1 MKYWIWAS
9 ALASAATLGFS
20 AQAQSTP
27 GADVESLLAI
37 ARERNPGLSSALR
50 EADAAAERVG
60 PAGALPDPRLRTEL
74 LDVTKGDTQNPTLLP
89 SRSGSARYTFIQD
102 VPWVG
107 KRDLKRGTAQSEAD
121 SIRSRADAA
130 WKEVAF
136 KVKSA
141 YARLFYLSQAESIA
155 RESLDLS
162 DRLEQVAQSRYAGG
176 LAAQQD
182 VIRSQ
187 VEKTNLR
194 AELIG
199 WAAEMRQ
206 QRVRMNALLGRPS
219 GAELETPKTIR
230 ATPNPSQ
237 LNFDALL
244 ERARQRSPALQAD
257 GAKLRASEQGRDLTY
272 KNRYP
277 DFTIGLAPNQTQN
290 SFKQW
295 DVMVE
300 ISIPLQQSTRRS
312 QERESE
318 AMVEAARSRR
328 EATENQISSELAEN
342 VSALI
347 AAKQLEA
354 LASDAL
360 LPQAELTFK
369 SALSGYEAGKVDFAT
384 LLDAQRQIR
393 QARQSLIKAQS
404 ESLTRL
410 ADIERLIGED
420 L

>member
-1 MKYWIWAS
+1 MKHWMFAG
-9 ALASAATLGFS
+9 ALASAAAIGFP

-27 GADVESLLAI
+27 GADVESLLAM
-37 ARERNPGLSSALR
+37 ARERNPEFTSARR
-50 EADAAAERVG
+50 EADAASERVE

-74 LDVTKGDTQNPTLLP
+74 LDVTKGGSQDPTLLP
-89 SRSGSARYTFIQD
+89 ARAGGARYTFIQD
-102 VPWVG
+102 IPWMG
-107 KRDLKRGTAQSEAD
+107 KRDLKRGAAQSEAD
-121 SIRSRADAA
+121 SVKSRAEAA
-130 WKEVAF
+130 WNEIAF
-136 KVKSA
+136 KIKST
-141 YARLFYLSQAESIA
+141 YARILYLSQAQA
-155 RESLDLS
+155 LTRESLDLS
-162 DRLEQVAQSRYAGG
+162 SRLEQVAQSRYAGG

-194 AELIG
+194 AELIA
-199 WAAEMRQ
+199 WDAEMRL
-206 QRVRMNALLGRPS
+206 QRTRMNALLGRPS
-219 GAELETPKTIR
+219 NADLAPPKQMR
-230 ATPNPSQ
+230 PAPDPSR
-237 LNFDALL
+237 LAFDSLL
-244 ERARQRSPALQAD
+244 ERARQRSPALQSDA
-257 GAKLRASEQGRDLTY
+257 AKLRATEQSRDLTY

-277 DFTIGLAPNQTQN
+277 DFTVGVAPNQTQN

-295 DVMVE
+295 DLMLE

-318 AMVEAARSRR
+318 SMVEAARSRR
-328 EATENQISSELAEN
+328 EATENQLSLELAES
-342 VSALI
+342 VSALQ
-347 AAKQLEA
+347 AAQQMETLT
-354 LASDAL
+354 SDAL

-404 ESLTRL
+404 DSQTRL
-410 ADIERLIGED
+410 ADIERLIGEE

>member
-1 MKYWIWAS
+1 MKYWIWAG
-9 ALASAATLGFS
+9 ALASSAALGFP

-27 GADVESLLAI
+27 GVDVESLLVI
-37 ARERNPGLSSALR
+37 ARERNPELASALR

-60 PAGALPDPRLRTEL
+60 PAGALPDPRVRTEL
-74 LDVTKGDTQNPTLLP
+74 LDVTKGNAQNPTLQP

-102 VPWVG
+102 VPWLG
-107 KRDLKRGTAQSEAD
+107 KRDLKRDAAQSEAN

-130 WKEVAF
+130 WREIAF

-141 YARLFYLSQAESIA
+141 HAGLFYLSQAESIA

-162 DRLEQVAQSRYAGG
+162 ASLEQVAQSRYAGG
-176 LAAQQD
+176 LVAQQD

-219 GAELETPKTIR
+219 SAELEPPKTIR

-244 ERARQRSPALQAD
+244 DRARQRSPTLQAD
-257 GAKLRASEQGRDLTY
+257 EAKLRASEQGRDLTY
-272 KNRYP
+272 MNRYP
-277 DFTIGLAPNQTQN
+277 DFTVGLAPNQTQN

-318 AMVEAARSRR
+318 AIVKAVQSRR

-354 LASDAL
+354 LASNAL
-360 LPQAELTFK
+360 LPQAELNFK

-393 QARQSLIKAQS
+393 QARQSLVKAQS
-404 ESLTRL
+404 ESLMRL

>member
-9 ALASAATLGFS
+9 ALASAATLGIS

-37 ARERNPGLSSALR
+37 ARERNPELTSALR

-107 KRDLKRGTAQSEAD
+107 KRDLKRGAAQSEAD
-121 SIRSRADAA
+121 SVKSRADAA
-130 WKEVAF
+130 WNEIAF
-136 KVKSA
+136 KIKSA
-141 YARLFYLSQAESIA
+141 YARLFYLSQAESLT

-162 DRLEQVAQSRYAGG
+162 ARLEQVAQSRYAGG

-182 VIRSQ
+182 AIRSQ
-187 VEKTNLR
+187 VENSNLR

-199 WAAEMRQ
+199 WDAEMRQ

-219 GAELETPKTIR
+219 SAELEPPKAIR
-230 ATPNPSQ
+230 ATPSPSQ
-237 LNFDALL
+237 LNFEALL
-244 ERARQRSPALQAD
+244 ERARQRSPTLRAD
-257 GAKLRASEQGRDLTY
+257 AAKLRASEQSRDLTY

-277 DFTIGLAPNQTQN
+277 DFTVGLAPNQTQN

-347 AAKQLEA
+347 AAQQMEA
-354 LASDAL
+354 LAKDAL

-384 LLDAQRQIR
+384 LIDAQRQIR

>member
-9 ALASAATLGFS
+9 ALASAATLGFP

-37 ARERNPGLSSALR
+37 ARERNPELSSALR

-60 PAGALPDPRLRTEL
+60 PAGALPDTRLRTEL

-107 KRDLKRGTAQSEAD
+107 KRDLKRGAAQSEAD
-121 SIRSRADAA
+121 SVRSRADAA

-162 DRLEQVAQSRYAGG
+162 ARLEQVAQSRYAGG

-199 WAAEMRQ
+199 WDAEMRQ

-219 GAELETPKTIR
+219 SAELETPKTIR
-230 ATPNPSQ
+230 AAPNPSQ
-237 LNFDALL
+237 LTFDTLL
-244 ERARQRSPALQAD
+244 ERARQHSPALQAD
-257 GAKLRASEQGRDLTY
+257 AAKLRASEQGRDLTY

-328 EATENQISSELAEN
+328 EATENQISSELAES

-404 ESLTRL
+404 ESLTRV

>member
-1 MKYWIWAS
+1 MKHWIFAG
-9 ALASAATLGFS
+9 ALASAAAIGFS

-27 GADVESLLAI
+27 GADVESLLAM
-37 ARERNPGLSSALR
+37 ARERNPELASSLR
-50 EADAAAERVG
+50 EADAASERVE

-74 LDVTKGDTQNPTLLP
+74 LDVTKGGSQDPTLLP
-89 SRSGSARYTFIQD
+89 ARVGSARYTFIQD
-102 VPWVG
+102 IPWMG
-107 KRDLKRGTAQSEAD
+107 KRDLKRGAAQSEAD
-121 SIRSRADAA
+121 SVKSRAEAA
-130 WKEVAF
+130 WNEIAF
-136 KVKSA
+136 KVKST
-141 YARLFYLSQAESIA
+141 YARLLYLSQAQA
-155 RESLDLS
+155 LTRESLDLS
-162 DRLEQVAQSRYAGG
+162 TRLEQVAQSRYAGG

-194 AELIG
+194 AELIA
-199 WAAEMRQ
+199 WDAEMRL
-206 QRVRMNALLGRPS
+206 QRARMTAVLGRPS
-219 GAELETPKTIR
+219 NADLAPPKQMR
-230 ATPNPSQ
+230 PAPDPSR
-237 LNFDALL
+237 LGFDALL

-257 GAKLRASEQGRDLTY
+257 AAKLRATEQSRNLTY

-277 DFTIGLAPNQTQN
+277 DFTVGVAPNQTQN

-295 DVMVE
+295 DLMLEV
-300 ISIPLQQSTRRS
+300 SIPLQQSTRRS

-328 EATENQISSELAEN
+328 EATENQLSSELSES
-342 VSALI
+342 VSALL
-347 AAKQLEA
+347 AATQMEA
-354 LASDAL
+354 LTSDAL

-393 QARQSLIKAQS
+393 QGRQTLIKAQS
-404 ESLTRL
+404 ESQTRL

>member
-1 MKYWIWAS
+1 MKNWIWAG
-9 ALASAATLGFS
+9 ALASAAALGVPAR
-20 AQAQSTP
+20 AQPAP
-27 GADVESLLAI
+27 GADVESLLAV
-37 ARERNPGLSSALR
+37 ARERNPEFASAR
-50 EADAAAERVG
+50 RDADAASERVG
-60 PAGALPDPRLRTEL
+60 PAGALPAPRLRAEL
-74 LDVTKGDTQNPTLLP
+74 LDVTKGDTQSPTLLP
-89 SRSGSARYTFIQD
+89 SRAGGARYTLMQD
-102 VPWVG
+102 IPWMG
-107 KRDLKRGTAQSEAD
+107 KRDLKRGAAQSEAE
-121 SIRSRADAA
+121 SVKSRADAA
-130 WKEVAF
+130 WNEIAF
-136 KVKSA
+136 KIKSA
-141 YARLFYLSQAESIA
+141 YARLFYLSQAESLT
-155 RESLDLS
+155 RESIDLS
-162 DRLEQVAQSRYAGG
+162 SRLEQVAQSRYAGG

-182 VIRSQ
+182 AIRAQ

-199 WAAEMRQ
+199 WDAEMRQ

-219 GAELETPKTIR
+219 SAELEPPKTIR
-230 ATPNPSQ
+230 ATPSPSQ

-244 ERARQRSPALQAD
+244 TRALEHSPALQAD
-257 GAKLRASEQGRDLTY
+257 GAKLRASEQSRDLTY

-277 DFTIGLAPNQTQN
+277 DFTVGLAPNQTQN

-300 ISIPLQQSTRRS
+300 ISIPLQQSSRRS

-328 EATENQISSELAEN
+328 EATQNQLSSELAEN
-342 VSALI
+342 VSALL
-347 AAKQLEA
+347 AAQQMEA
-354 LASDAL
+354 LAKGAL

-393 QARQSLIKAQS
+393 QARQSLTKAQS
-404 ESLTRL
+404 EFQTRL

>member
-1 MKYWIWAS
+1 MKHWIWAGT
-9 ALASAATLGFS
+9 LASAAAIGFP

-27 GADVESLLAI
+27 GADVESLLAM
-37 ARERNPGLSSALR
+37 ARQRNPELASAMR
-50 EADAAAERVG
+50 DADAASERVG

-74 LDVTKGDTQNPTLLP
+74 LDLTKGDTQSPTLLP
-89 SRSGSARYTFIQD
+89 ARAGGARYTFIQD
-102 VPWVG
+102 IPWMG
-107 KRDLKRGTAQSEAD
+107 KRDLKRGAAQSEAD
-121 SIRSRADAA
+121 SVRSRAEAS
-130 WKEVAF
+130 WNEIAF
-136 KVKSA
+136 RIKST
-141 YARLFYLSQAESIA
+141 YARLFYLTQAESLT

-162 DRLEQVAQSRYAGG
+162 SRLEQVAQSRYAGG

-199 WAAEMRQ
+199 WDTEMRL
-206 QRVRMNALLGRPS
+206 QRVRLNALLGRPS
-219 GAELETPKTIR
+219 NAPLEPPRKIR
-230 ATPNPSQ
+230 AVPNPSRIG
-237 LNFDALL
+237 FDALL
-244 ERARQRSPALQAD
+244 ERARLHSPALQAD
-257 GAKLRASEQGRDLTY
+257 AAKLRASEQSRELTY
-272 KNRYP
+272 KSRYP
-277 DFTIGLAPNQTQN
+277 DFTVGLAPNQTQN

-295 DVMVE
+295 DLMLEV
-300 ISIPLQQSTRRS
+300 SIPLQQSTRRS

-328 EATENQISSELAEN
+328 EATENQLSSELSEN
-342 VSALI
+342 VSALL
-347 AAKQLEA
+347 AATQLESLTA
-354 LASDAL
+354 DAL

-393 QARQSLIKAQS
+393 QARQTLIKAQS
-404 ESLTRL
+404 ESQTRL